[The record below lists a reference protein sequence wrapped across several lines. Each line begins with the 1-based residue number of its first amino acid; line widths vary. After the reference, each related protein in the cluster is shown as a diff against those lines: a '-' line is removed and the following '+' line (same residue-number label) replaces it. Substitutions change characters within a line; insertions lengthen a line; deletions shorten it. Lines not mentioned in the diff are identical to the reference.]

1 MSLKIR
7 LSRIGARKRPVYRI
21 VVADSRAP
29 RDGRFIERLGIYQPL
44 LPPDHPQRLFM
55 NAERVKHWLARGARP
70 TDRVAVFLGKAD
82 ILPMPPRTRGI
93 ARQKAREAGMGDG
106 EGNAS

>member
-44 LPPDHPQRLFM
+44 LPPDHPQRLSM
-55 NAERVKHWLARGARP
+55 DAERVKHWLARGARP
-70 TDRVAVFLGKAD
+70 TDRVAVFLGRAD
-82 ILPMPPRTRGI
+82 ILPMPPRTRGV
-93 ARQKAREAGMGDG
+93 ARQKARGAGMGDG